1 MKTITHRLLLLKAL
15 LLCTISVVSQNIE
28 MGPNAARNF
37 NNFNFTTPNVGN
49 QGANRAPN
57 ETIYLTDPNA
67 ANFQA
72 IPFSSQLSTAP
83 KVGDMIRFTNSSTN
97 RLITLVEVGL
107 FHNPSDPKFPIT
119 LEISMY
125 SDCPAPNNN
134 TQGNACGTGPGT
146 LIPGSTITLPN
157 FLPSDGL
164 YLRSFNFPT
173 PVNTYGY
180 GDEISV
186 MFKAVSVGTVYI
198 LGNTPILVGSN
209 PLGEPSE
216 SRYSGCGENLSF
228 SGCDFTLSPTYNNI
242 MLNVLANAD
251 TNPPTAQCQ
260 NVTATLNPILGTVTV
275 PASAINNG
283 SFDGEGSITLSSSKT
298 SFNCSDVGAN
308 TVTLTVTDRA
318 GNTSTC
324 TATVT
329 IQQSPIVMGCPADKV
344 FEANTPNCTYQYS
357 FSDIITGNQSCNPV
371 TITQI
376 GGPPNNSFLPI
387 GDTVFTYQGT
397 TTTGLSA
404 TCSYTVTIVD
414 TTPPVITNCS
424 SNITVNATNG
434 SCGALVTFPT
444 PNFQDNCI
452 AFFAQ
457 TQGLSSGATFP
468 VGTTTNR
475 WVAADFGGNQTEC
488 SFTVTVV
495 DTTPPSITCNF
506 STVNAQTDPGQCT
519 RTVIST
525 AFNPTFSD
533 NCSAVTIT
541 NDFNN
546 SNTLVG
552 AALPVGQTT
561 VTWTAEDTDGNTN
574 TCATTFFIIDTEDP
588 QITCPI
594 NNTRSTSPGICGYT
608 VVGTEL
614 DATFTDNCTNGSMSN
629 DFNGTNSLA
638 GTLLPEGDNT
648 ITWTADDGNGNTV
661 TCTTTIMIEDN
672 EAPSFDGQGVI
683 AELLNYRFE
692 GTGTTVVNNAS
703 NPPAGTVNG
712 ILEGII
718 TQGSPGILGNGSLIG
733 VNSFNSSSYLNTQW
747 NTNLTTSWS
756 ISFKTENIQPDTSV
770 FYIFGD
776 FGAGQFRC
784 FTNGVAGA
792 DNWMLRGTNWNDV
805 LVPGGATVAPHTTT
819 FVYSETEGNIKAYLD
834 GVLVNTV
841 AQPPLMFVGTSPF
854 KVGGY
859 GSSRGLQGNAL
870 MDEFKIFSRALS
882 DTEVAT
888 LVNPPAST
896 CPSDIVVVADPG
908 SCGAVVSYTAPIA
921 TDNCS
926 AVTLTQTSG
935 LASGEIFPVGIT
947 TNTFL
952 ATDANGNTAT
962 CSFTVTVNDTEAP
975 TALCQN
981 ITVPLDASGNA
992 SITANDV
999 NGGSTDAC
1007 GIATTSID
1015 VSSFDCSNIGPNNV
1029 TLTVTDV
1036 NGNSSQ
1042 CTAIVTIEDN
1052 EAPSI
1057 TCYPLPVNAQTDPG
1071 QCTHTVISAVFNPT
1085 FSDNCSSATITNDF
1099 NGTDTLLGAA
1109 LPLGETTVVWTVD
1122 DGNGNTNTCSTTFVI
1137 IDAEDP
1143 QILCATNDTRSTDAG
1158 QCSYS
1163 VVGTEFDASFT
1174 DNCTNGSITNDLN
1187 GTDTLA
1193 GEVLLLG
1200 DTIITWTADDGNG
1213 NSVSCTL
1220 TITVQDNEAPTAL
1233 CQNITVQLDVNGNAT
1248 ITASDVDGESNDA
1261 CGIAST
1267 TIDISSFDCSNVG
1280 TNNVVLTVTD
1290 VNGNSSQC
1298 TAIVTV
1304 EDTIAPNAVCQNIT
1318 VQLDANGNASITA
1331 NDVDGGS
1338 TDACGIASTSI
1349 DVSSFDCSGIGLNNV
1364 ILTVTDVNGNSSQCI
1379 AIVTVEDT
1387 IAPSITCPT
1396 NLSVTTDSGECGAVV
1411 TFANAVALDNCGIA
1425 SIIQTGGPTN
1435 GSLFPVGTNTVEYT
1449 ATDVN
1454 GNTTVCTFTV
1464 TVTDT
1469 TPPVTVCQNITVQLD
1484 AAGTASIVASNV
1496 DGGSTDPC
1504 GLAALAIDIDTF
1516 DCSNVGPNNVTLT
1529 ATDTYGNS
1537 STCVAIVTVE
1547 DVTAPVAV
1555 CQNITVQLDASG
1567 TVTIDPA
1574 SLDGGSTDACSIDAS
1589 AYSVDIDTFDCS
1601 NVGDNNVVLTV
1612 TDVNGNTATCNA
1624 IVTVED
1630 VTAPELVC
1638 QDITVQLDANGEA
1651 TIVPEDVIA
1660 SNIDACGTTTTS
1672 VDINSFSC
1680 DDIGTPVLVTVFSE
1694 DSFGNISSCT
1704 ALVTVED
1711 VLGPQFDSGTLPVDV
1726 VRQADEN
1733 GEYMLE
1739 DFTVGITVTDN
1750 CSDPLLPIVIG
1761 QDPAVGTILTPG
1773 IYDITLSAID
1783 DLGNVTDYVFILT
1796 VEEFLG
1802 TEEINIDLSTVTLYP
1817 NPAKAV
1823 INISNPKQIALEQ
1836 LAIYDIT
1843 GRLVKAFNL
1852 SKMGSETSLD
1862 VSSLASASYL
1872 VVIKG
1877 EGILF
1882 TKQLVKE

>member
-1 MKTITHRLLLLKAL
+1 MKTFTLRSLLLKTM
-15 LLCTISVVSQNIE
+15 LLCTISAVSQTIE
-28 MGPNAARNF
+28 IGPNAARNS
-37 NNFNFTTPNVGN
+37 NNFNFITPNGEN

-57 ETIYLTDPNA
+57 ETIYLTDANA
-67 ANFQA
+67 TNFQA
-72 IPFSSQLSTAP
+72 ILLSSPFSTAP
-83 KVGDMIRFTNSSTN
+83 KVGDKIRFTNTSTN

-107 FHNPSDPKFPIT
+107 YHNPSDPKFPIT

-125 SDCPAPNNN
+125 SDCPAINSS
-134 TQGNACGTGPGT
+134 TEGNACGSGPGT

-164 YLRSFNFPT
+164 YLRGFNFPT
-173 PVNTYGY
+173 PVNAYGY
-180 GDEISV
+180 GEEITV
-186 MFKAVSVGTVYI
+186 MFKAICAGNVYI
-198 LGNTPILVGSN
+198 LGNTPIQVGSN

-216 SRYSGCGENLSF
+216 SRYSGCGENLTF
-228 SGCDFTLSPTYNNI
+228 SGCDYSVSPTYNNI

-260 NVTATLNPILGTVTV
+260 NVTATLHPILGTVTV
-275 PASAINNG
+275 PANAINNG
-283 SFDGEGSITLSSSKT
+283 SFDGEGSVTLSSSKT
-298 SFNCSDVGAN
+298 SFNCSNVGAN

-344 FEANTPNCTYQYS
+344 FEANTANCTYQFS

-376 GGPPNNSFLPI
+376 GGPPNNSFLPL

-414 TTPPVITNCS
+414 TTPPVITNCA
-424 SNITVNATNG
+424 SNITVDATNG
-434 SCGALVTFPT
+434 SCGAVVTFPT
-444 PNFQDNCI
+444 PNYQDNCI

-457 TQGLSSGATFP
+457 IQGLSSGATFP

-495 DTTPPSITCNF
+495 DTTPPNITCNF
-506 STVNAQTDPGQCT
+506 STVNAQTDPGECT

-533 NCSAVTIT
+533 SCSAVTIM

-552 AALPVGQTT
+552 AALPVGETT
-561 VTWTAEDTDGNTN
+561 VTWTAEDTDGNTS
-574 TCATTFFIIDTEDP
+574 TCTTTFFIIDTIDP
-588 QITCPI
+588 EISCPM
-594 NNTRSTSPGICGYT
+594 NNTRNTSPGICGYS

-614 DATFTDNCTNGSMSN
+614 DATFTDNCTNGSISN
-629 DFNGTNSLA
+629 DFNGNSSLA

-661 TCTTTIMIEDN
+661 TCTTTITVEDT
-672 EAPSFDGQGVI
+672 EAPRFDSQSLI
-683 AELLNYRFE
+683 AELLNYSFE
-692 GTGTTVVNNAS
+692 GTGTTVVNNAT
-703 NPPAGTVNG
+703 NPPAGTENG
-712 ILEGII
+712 ILEGSI
-718 TQGSPGILGNGSLIG
+718 TQGSPGIEGAGSLIG
-733 VNSFNSSSYLNTQW
+733 AGGLSSLNYLNTQW
-747 NTNLTTSWS
+747 NSNLTSSWT
-756 ISFKTENIQPDTSV
+756 ISFKTENIQPDPNV
-770 FYIFGD
+770 FYIFGNS
-776 FGAGQFRC
+776 GAGQFRC

-792 DNWMLRGTNWNDV
+792 DNWLLRGINLNDV
-805 LVPGGATVAPHTTT
+805 LVPGGATVDPHTIT
-819 FVYSETEGNIKAYLD
+819 FVYSNTEGNIKAYLD

-841 AQPPLMFVGTSPF
+841 VQDPLTIVGTSPF

-859 GSSRGLQGNAL
+859 DSSRGLQVNAL

-882 DTEVAT
+882 DAEVVTLAT
-888 LVNPPAST
+888 PPFDT
-896 CPSDIVVVADPG
+896 CPSNIVTNADPG
-908 SCGAVVSYTAPIA
+908 SCGTVVSYTAPMA

-926 AVTLTQTSG
+926 AVTLMQTSG

-999 NGGSTDAC
+999 DGGSTDTC
-1007 GIATTSID
+1007 GIASTIID
-1015 VSSFDCSNIGPNNV
+1015 IATFDCSNIGPNNV

-1042 CTAIVTIEDN
+1042 CTAIVTIIDN

-1057 TCYPLPVNAQTDPG
+1057 TCYPSQVNAQTDPG
-1071 QCTHTVISAVFNPT
+1071 ECTHTVISAVFNPT
-1085 FSDNCSSATITNDF
+1085 SLDNCSSATITNDF
-1099 NGTDTLLGAA
+1099 NGTDTLLGAV
-1109 LPLGETTVVWTVD
+1109 LPLGETTVTWTVD
-1122 DGNGNTNTCSTTFVI
+1122 DGNGNSNTCSTTIFI
-1137 IDAEDP
+1137 TDAEDP
-1143 QILCATNDTRSTDAG
+1143 QILCSTNDTRSTDAG

-1163 VVGTEFDASFT
+1163 VVGTEFDATFT
-1174 DNCTNGSITNDLN
+1174 DNCTNGSITNNLN

-1193 GEVLLLG
+1193 GTILSVG
-1200 DTIITWTADDGNG
+1200 DNTITWTADDGNG
-1213 NSVSCTL
+1213 NSVICTT
-1220 TITVQDNEAPTAL
+1220 TITVQDNEAPMAL
-1233 CQNITVQLDVNGNAT
+1233 CQNITVQLD
-1248 ITASDVDGESNDA
+1248 ASG
-1261 CGIAST
+1261 
-1267 TIDISSFDCSNVG
+1267 
-1280 TNNVVLTVTD
+1280 
-1290 VNGNSSQC
+1290 Q
-1298 TAIVTV
+1298 
-1304 EDTIAPNAVCQNIT
+1304 
-1318 VQLDANGNASITA
+1318 ASITTS
-1331 NDVDGGS
+1331 DVDGGS

-1349 DVSSFDCSGIGLNNV
+1349 DVSSFDCSDVGTNNV
-1364 ILTVTDVNGNSSQCI
+1364 VLTVTDVNGNSAQCT
-1379 AIVTVEDT
+1379 AMVTVEDT
-1387 IAPSITCPT
+1387 VAPNAVCQNINVFLDTNGEATITVADVDGGSTDACGIAATSIDVANFDCNNLGPNNVTLTVTDVNGNTSTCVAIVTVIDDIVPVIACPGDI
-1396 NLSVTTDSGECGAVV
+1396 SVTTDSGACSAVV
-1411 TFANAVALDNCGIA
+1411 TFTDALAFDNCSVSVA
-1425 SIIQTGGPTN
+1425 QTAGLSS
-1435 GSLFPVGTNTVEYT
+1435 GSAFPVGVSTVEFT
-1449 ATDVN
+1449 ATDAG
-1454 GNTTVCTFTV
+1454 GNTSVCSFTI

-1469 TPPVTVCQNITVQLD
+1469 APPVILCQNMTVQLD
-1484 AAGTASIVASNV
+1484 TSGNATITPADV
-1496 DGGSTDPC
+1496 DGGSFDNCTLDT
-1504 GLAALAIDIDTF
+1504 LTIDINTF
-1516 DCSNVGPNNVTLT
+1516 DCSNIGPNNVTLT
-1529 ATDTYGNS
+1529 ATDIYGNS
-1537 STCVAIVTVE
+1537 SSCVAVVTIE
-1547 DVTAPVAV
+1547 DVTAPLAV

-1574 SLDGGSTDACSIDAS
+1574 LLDGGSTDACGIDAS

-1601 NVGDNNVVLTV
+1601 NIGDNPVILTV
-1612 TDVNGNTATCNA
+1612 TDINGNSSTCSA

-1638 QDITVQLDANGEA
+1638 QNITVQLDANGEA

-1660 SNIDACGTTTTS
+1660 SNTDACGSTTTS
-1672 VDINSFSC
+1672 VDISSFSC

-1694 DSFGNISSCT
+1694 DTQGNITSCT
-1704 ALVTVED
+1704 ATVTVED
-1711 VLGPQFDSGTLPVDV
+1711 ILGPQFDSGTLPMDV

-1773 IYDITLSAID
+1773 IYDITLTAID
-1783 DLGNVTDYVFILT
+1783 DLGNVTNYVFLLT

-1802 TEEINIDLSTVTLYP
+1802 TGDVAIDLSTVVLYP
-1817 NPAKAV
+1817 NPTKALV
-1823 INISNPKQIALEQ
+1823 NISNPQQIALKQ
-1836 LAIYDIT
+1836 LAIYDLT
-1843 GRLVKAFNL
+1843 GRLVKSFNL

-1862 VSSLASASYL
+1862 VSTMASASYL
-1872 VVIKG
+1872 VVIEG
-1877 EGILF
+1877 EGILL